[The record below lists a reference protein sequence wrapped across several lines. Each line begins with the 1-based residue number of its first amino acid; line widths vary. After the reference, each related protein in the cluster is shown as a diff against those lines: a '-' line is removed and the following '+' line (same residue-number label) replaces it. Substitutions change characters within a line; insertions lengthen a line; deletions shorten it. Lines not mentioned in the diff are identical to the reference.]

1 MTTSTSTERRN
12 GRSAGRRTLG
22 ILLELALP
30 AAILV
35 GYGVWSHRAQSF
47 YFPPLG
53 EILDYFGELWLFDR
67 VGSDL
72 VPSLVRM
79 LSGYALS
86 VVIGVG
92 LGLLLGMSRV
102 LRTAAE
108 PVVEFLRALPAPA
121 LIPFSLLMFGAGDS
135 SKVFVIVLGAV
146 WPILLN
152 TIDGVRGVDTQ
163 QLDMARSYQIP
174 LSARVTR
181 IILPGASPRI
191 FAGMRT
197 SLAIAIILMVVSE
210 MVASSNGL
218 GYFVLEQQRS
228 FAIPEM
234 WTGIILLGVLGY
246 VLNWLFL
253 RVERRVLAWHRGS
266 RGHAAESR
274 TARTARTGRAAR
286 TGPKTPTTP
295 PSSSPS
301 PEKSDA

>member
-1 MTTSTSTERRN
+1 MSRTTNGAASRGLNRR
-12 GRSAGRRTLG
+12 ALG
-22 ILLELALP
+22 LLLELALP
-30 AAILV
+30 VAVLV
-35 GYGVWSHRAQSF
+35 GYGVWASRAQSF
-47 YFPPLG
+47 YFPPLD
-53 EILDYFGELWLFDR
+53 EIGRYFNELWLFDR

-79 LSGYALS
+79 GAGYLAS
-86 VVIGVG
+86 VVVGVS

-121 LIPFSLLMFGAGDS
+121 LIPFSLLLFGSGDS
-135 SKVFVIVLGAV
+135 SKIFVIVLGAV

-152 TIDGVRGVDTQ
+152 SIDGVRGVDAQ
-163 QLDMARSYQIP
+163 QLDMARAYRIP
-174 LSARVTR
+174 LAARVTR
-181 IILPGASPRI
+181 IILPAAAPRI

-210 MVASSNGL
+210 MVASSDGL

-253 RVERRVLAWHRGS
+253 RLERRVLAWHFGLK
-266 RGHAAESR
+266 GLAGPAAPRKQS
-274 TARTARTGRAAR
+274 GRAAR
-286 TGPKTPTTP
+286 R
-295 PSSSPS
+295 SARASSPS
-301 PEKSDA
+301 APSSDGEV

>member
-1 MTTSTSTERRN
+1 MNRRVF
-12 GRSAGRRTLG
+12 G
-22 ILLELALP
+22 LLLDLALP
-30 AAILV
+30 IALV
-35 GYGVWSHRAQSF
+35 AGYALWAQQAQSF
-47 YFPPLG
+47 YFPPLD
-53 EILDYFGELWLFDR
+53 EILRYFNELWLFDR
-67 VGSDL
+67 VGGDL

-79 LSGYALS
+79 LAGYAAS
-86 VVIGVG
+86 VVIGVA
-92 LGLLLGMSRV
+92 LGVLLGMSRV

-121 LIPFSLLMFGAGDS
+121 LIPFSLLLFGAGDS
-135 SKVFVIVLGAV
+135 SKIFVIVLGAV

-152 TIDGVRGVDTQ
+152 SIDGVRGVDSQ
-163 QLDMARSYQIP
+163 QLDMARAYHIP
-174 LSARVTR
+174 LAARVGR
-181 IILPGASPRI
+181 IILPAAAPRI

-253 RVERRVLAWHRGS
+253 KVERRVLAWNFGLKGMAASANAAPAAKSRSRFSKRG
-266 RGHAAESR
+266 AA
-274 TARTARTGRAAR
+274 
-286 TGPKTPTTP
+286 
-295 PSSSPS
+295 SPS
-301 PEKSDA
+301 ALSSDGEV

>member
-1 MTTSTSTERRN
+1 MNRRV
-12 GRSAGRRTLG
+12 LG
-22 ILLELALP
+22 LLLELALP
-30 AAILV
+30 AALLV
-35 GYGVWSHRAQSF
+35 GYGLWTAQAQSF

-53 EILDYFGELWLFDR
+53 EILQYFRDLWLFDR

-72 VPSLVRM
+72 LPSLLRM
-79 LSGYALS
+79 SAGYLAS
-86 VVIGVG
+86 VVLGVA
-92 LGLLLGMSRV
+92 LGLALGMSRM

-121 LIPFSLLMFGAGDS
+121 LIPFSLLLFGSGDS
-135 SKVFVIVLGAV
+135 SKIFVIVLGAV

-152 TIDGVRGVDTQ
+152 TIDGVRGVDGQ
-163 QLDMARSYQIP
+163 QLDMARAYHIP
-174 LSARVTR
+174 LGARVLR
-181 IILPGASPRI
+181 IILPGAAPRI

-246 VLNWLFL
+246 VLNWLFQRL
-253 RVERRVLAWHRGS
+253 ERRVLAWHFGLKGLAS
-266 RGHAAESR
+266 PAAAKNTGTTKRS
-274 TARTARTGRAAR
+274 ARSAA
-286 TGPKTPTTP
+286 
-295 PSSSPS
+295 PSSDG
-301 PEKSDA
+301 EV